1 MTEEATEFLVDGEMP
16 RARVA
21 LLLEHFSHLED
32 DREPQRV
39 MYPLS
44 EVLLL
49 VTCATIASCDDFDE
63 IEVWGAHHLDFLR
76 QFSPFYFGIP
86 CERWLRTL
94 INRVDPILFGRC
106 FEDWI
111 KALWPGRHDLIAID
125 GKTSRRTHDKGKNLK
140 ALHTLSA
147 YATNARLTLAQLSVP
162 EKTNEIT
169 AIPDLLDHLAE
180 TGQLKGALVTID
192 AMGCQVEIADRI
204 VAHEADFLLALKGN
218 QSTLETEV
226 EAYFRSAPEDEL
238 VRKITVEKGH
248 GRLETR
254 IYTASTAVDWI
265 SSEKSYPGQPKF
277 NHIKTIINVVNRT
290 EFKDRCTFDERLYIS
305 SAPLD
310 IERIAHGV
318 RGHWGVESM
327 HWQLDVTFKDDLSRY
342 RSGHGAKNMAV
353 VRRFALGLVR
363 ADKTKGSVKTKRK
376 SAGWSVDCLARI
388 LQLK

>member
-1 MTEEATEFLVDGEMP
+1 MVKDVTEFLVDAEMP

-21 LLLEHFSHLED
+21 LLLEHFSRLED

-44 EVLLL
+44 EALLL

-63 IEVWGAHHLDFLR
+63 IEAWETHHLEFLR
-76 QFSPFYFGIP
+76 QFAPFHFGIP
-86 CERWLRTL
+86 CDRWLRTL

-111 KALWPGRHDLIAID
+111 KALWPDRHELIAID
-125 GKTSRRTHDKGKNLK
+125 GKTSRRTHDKGKGLK

-162 EKTNEIT
+162 DKTNEIT
-169 AIPDLLDHLAE
+169 AIPDLLDHLAG
-180 TGQLKGALVTID
+180 TGHLKGALVTID
-192 AMGCQVEIADRI
+192 AMGCQVAIADKI

-218 QSTLETEV
+218 QLTLETEV
-226 EAYFRSAPEDEL
+226 DEYFRTAPDAEL
-238 VRKITVEKGH
+238 VRKTTIEKGH
-248 GRLETR
+248 GRIETR
-254 IYTASTAVDWI
+254 IYTASTVVDWI
-265 SSEKSYPGQPKF
+265 KSAKSYPEQPKF
-277 NHIKTIINVVNRT
+277 NHIKTLVKVVNRT
-290 EFKDRCTFDERLYIS
+290 ELKDRCTLDERLYIS

-327 HWQLDVTFKDDLSRY
+327 HWLLDVAFKDDLSRY

-353 VRRFALGLVR
+353 VRRFALGLIR
-363 ADKTKGSVKTKRK
+363 ADKAKGSVKTKRK
-376 SAGWSVDCLARI
+376 SASWSMDALTCI